1 MFQKISERHAW
12 IVTRTLIISQGRR
25 TVINLMT
32 SNKKCHTDLSFMLLG
47 PSTLFTSGGST
58 KGTQNRRD
66 QNIQSTQLLSRLLP
80 LFSPRNYN
88 FKVVMNISKE
98 SVLDVPVTTLSTSA
112 TSHW

>member
-47 PSTLFTSGGST
+47 PSTLFTSGEVLQAHRTEETRIFKALRISVKAFAT
-58 KGTQNRRD
+58 FFPQE
-66 QNIQSTQLLSRLLP
+66 LP
-80 LFSPRNYN
+80 IL
-88 FKVVMNISKE
+88 K
-98 SVLDVPVTTLSTSA
+98 
-112 TSHW
+112 